1 MGDMTMED
9 TGAAPGTRAEDERA
23 GGRPRQ
29 AKGTVSRRVPRNGS
43 LLQWKKENLQLRGQV
58 AQLEERLKRQSA
70 DTCGLQALYD
80 QLVNEIKH
88 HRDMLQLDS
97 FDADK
102 SAAIYSQ
109 AWRRFMTGHALDY
122 QTHRH
127 TSSRSRL
134 PLF

>member
-1 MGDMTMED
+1 MTMEH
-9 TGAAPGTRAEDERA
+9 TGAAPGARVEDERA
-23 GGRPRQ
+23 GWRPRQ
-29 AKGTVSRRVPRNGS
+29 AKGTASKRAPRNGS
-43 LLQWKKENLQLRGQV
+43 LPHLKKQCLQLQLQV

-70 DTCGLQALYD
+70 DSYGLQTLYD

-102 SAAIYSQ
+102 SSLVYTQ
-109 AWRRFMTGHALDY
+109 AWRRFMAGDALDY

-127 TSSRSRL
+127 TNSRSRPSL
-134 PLF
+134 L

>member
-43 LLQWKKENLQLRGQV
+43 VQHLKKQCRQLQLQV
-58 AQLEERLKRQSA
+58 AQLEAQLKRQSA

-97 FDADK
+97 FDAGK
-102 SAAIYSQ
+102 SAAVYTR
-109 AWRRFMTGHALDY
+109 AWRDFMAGDAHDF

-127 TSSRSRL
+127 LNSG
-134 PLF
+134 

>member
-1 MGDMTMED
+1 MMMEQ
-9 TGAAPGTRAEDERA
+9 TGALSAAETGERA
-23 GGRPRQ
+23 GAPAGLRWRPRKRNP
-29 AKGTVSRRVPRNGS
+29 AKRAPRNGRVAR
-43 LLQWKKENLQLRGQV
+43 LKKACRQLQQKLTTLE
-58 AQLEERLKRQSA
+58 AQLKRQSA

>member
-1 MGDMTMED
+1 MTMED

-43 LLQWKKENLQLRGQV
+43 VQHLKKQCRQLQLQV

-70 DTCGLQALYD
+70 DSYGLQTLYD

-88 HRDMLQLDS
+88 HRDMLQLES
-97 FDADK
+97 FDAEK
-102 SAAIYSQ
+102 SAAVYTQ
-109 AWRRFMTGHALDY
+109 AWRRFMAGNTLDY

-127 TSSRSRL
+127 TNSRSRPSL
-134 PLF
+134 L

>member
-1 MGDMTMED
+1 MTMEH
-9 TGAAPGTRAEDERA
+9 TGASPAAHTDAERA
-23 GGRPRQ
+23 SWRPRQ
-29 AKGTVSRRVPRNGS
+29 AKAAAPKRAPRNGS
-43 LLQWKKENLQLRGQV
+43 VPRLKKECRQLQLQV

-70 DTCGLQALYD
+70 DSYGLQVLYD

-102 SAAIYSQ
+102 SSLAYTQ
-109 AWRRFMTGHALDY
+109 AWRRFMAGDALDY

-127 TSSRSRL
+127 TNSRSRT

>member
-1 MGDMTMED
+1 MMMEH
-9 TGAAPGTRAEDERA
+9 TGKAPAACERGGARPAKAAP
-23 GGRPRQ
+23 
-29 AKGTVSRRVPRNGS
+29 KRVPRNGS
-43 LLQWKKENLQLRGQV
+43 LLQWKKECRQLQGQV

-70 DTCGLQALYD
+70 DSYGLQMLYD

-102 SAAIYSQ
+102 SSLVYTQ
-109 AWRRFMTGHALDY
+109 AWRRFMAGDALDY

-127 TSSRSRL
+127 TNSSSRPSL
-134 PLF
+134 L